1 MNRSRQNFYHPFQ
14 YSFFGFDLGKID
26 FQNHSTFNIID
37 NIDLYQQP
45 VEEPSIAMIF
55 FAVRCVIVIMA
66 ELCNYRVL
74 VMMKKDR
81 SILNT
86 ITKLQAY
93 TIMVSMPI
101 KLIFVTL
108 TDFIHPLNE
117 ILGKWICISFWFEEN
132 ISTQIIASHSL
143 MVVLLR
149 YTFIVHNTKVIEFGK
164 AKLEKLFW
172 NVSIIVPV
180 LTVLWVASDL
190 QDAIP
195 SNHIN
200 RCNGMDH
207 KMFLI
212 RSWSSL
218 GLIGTN
224 FHLPNDQINDKLDIL
239 FAIMR
244 KLSRIG
250 HRIWRVFLGSNI
262 AEGVIYFKLFRHMTR

>member
-1 MNRSRQNFYHPFQ
+1 
-14 YSFFGFDLGKID
+14 
-26 FQNHSTFNIID
+26 
-37 NIDLYQQP
+37 
-45 VEEPSIAMIF
+45 
-55 FAVRCVIVIMA
+55 
-66 ELCNYRVL
+66 
-74 VMMKKDR
+74 
-81 SILNT
+81 
-86 ITKLQAY
+86 
-93 TIMVSMPI
+93 MV
-101 KLIFVTL
+101 
-108 TDFIHPLNE
+108 
-117 ILGKWICISFWFEEN
+117 
-132 ISTQIIASHSL
+132 A
-143 MVVLLR
+143 LLR

-224 FHLPNDQINDKLDIL
+224 FHLHNDQISDKLDIL

-250 HRIWRVFLGSNI
+250 HRIWRIFLGSNI

>member
-1 MNRSRQNFYHPFQ
+1 MKQSRQKFYHPFQ
-14 YSFFGFDLGKID
+14 NSFFGVYMGKND
-26 FQNHSTFNIID
+26 YQNHSSFIIID

-45 VEEPSIAMIF
+45 VEDPSIAMIF

-74 VMMKKDR
+74 VMMRKDK
-81 SILNT
+81 SILNDV
-86 ITKLQAY
+86 TKLQAY
-93 TIMVSMPI
+93 AIMVSMPI

-117 ILGKWICISFWFEEN
+117 MLGRWICISFWFEEN
-132 ISTQIIASHSL
+132 IARQIITSHSL
-143 MVVLLR
+143 MVALLR
-149 YTFIVHNTKVIEFGK
+149 YTFIVHNTKVLEFGK

-172 NVSIIVPV
+172 YASIIVPI

-224 FHLPNDQINDKLDIL
+224 FHLHNDQISDKFDML

-250 HRIWRVFLGSNI
+250 HRILRIFLASNI

>member
-1 MNRSRQNFYHPFQ
+1 M
-14 YSFFGFDLGKID
+14 GKND
-26 FQNHSTFNIID
+26 YQNHSSFIIID

-45 VEEPSIAMIF
+45 VEDPSIAMIF

-74 VMMKKDR
+74 VMMRKDK
-81 SILNT
+81 SILNDV
-86 ITKLQAY
+86 TKLQAY
-93 TIMVSMPI
+93 AIMVSMPI

-117 ILGKWICISFWFEEN
+117 MFGRWICISFWFEEN
-132 ISTQIIASHSL
+132 IARQIITSHSL
-143 MVVLLR
+143 MVALLR
-149 YTFIVHNTKVIEFGK
+149 YTFIVHNTKVLEFGK

-172 NVSIIVPV
+172 YASIIVPI

-224 FHLPNDQINDKLDIL
+224 FHLHNDQISDKFDML

-250 HRIWRVFLGSNI
+250 HRILRIFLASNI

>member
-45 VEEPSIAMIF
+45 VEEPSIAMLF

-224 FHLPNDQINDKLDIL
+224 FHLHNDQISDKLDIL

-250 HRIWRVFLGSNI
+250 HRIWRIFLGSNI